1 MGGGVD
7 EIGMIGGE
15 KHHRAFMGGDA
26 IQRLDEAGLGKFH
39 LSIGFLPLVE
49 KRIDVFRQNDGERRH
64 SGSNRTPAWSPT
76 TLFPR
81 PACLITDNRAAMEY
95 PILRSAVSMRR
106 TLEVGDNGF
115 FLPLL
120 QNHR

>member
-1 MGGGVD
+1 
-7 EIGMIGGE
+7 MIGGE

-26 IQRLDEAGLGKFH
+26 IQRVDEAGLGKFH

-64 SGSNRTPAWSPT
+64 SGSNRAPARSPT
-76 TLFPR
+76 MFRPR